1 MASIPASFLQNIDKL
16 ASPDHATGS
25 RLRLE
30 NVVKTYFS
38 DEQPV
43 HALNGVSLSVRNG
56 EFVALVGRSG
66 CGKSTLLNLAGAM
79 DSPTSGTILL
89 DGVSTV
95 ELDDNGL
102 TQLRREKV
110 GFIFQSFQLLNTLS
124 VLENVELPLLL
135 AGESDTRDRAQ
146 AQLNLVELGDLGSR
160 MPHQL
165 SGGQMQRVAI
175 ARSMVHQPKL
185 LLADEPTGN
194 LDTATGNVILWLL
207 RRIASGKNTAI
218 VMATHS
224 LEAAALADTVVKMRD
239 GTIEEMTSR

>member
-1 MASIPASFLQNIDKL
+1 MGLEC
-16 ASPDHATGS
+16 

-30 NVVKTYFS
+30 NVIKTYFT
-38 DEQPV
+38 DGQPV

-135 AGESDTRDRAQ
+135 AGESDTRARAQ
-146 AQLNLVELGDLGSR
+146 AQLDLVELNDARLAHAAPALRGTDAAGGDCAIDGASA
-160 MPHQL
+160 QAVA
-165 SGGQMQRVAI
+165 GG
-175 ARSMVHQPKL
+175 
-185 LLADEPTGN
+185 
-194 LDTATGNVILWLL
+194 
-207 RRIASGKNTAI
+207 
-218 VMATHS
+218 
-224 LEAAALADTVVKMRD
+224 
-239 GTIEEMTSR
+239 